1 MKRFLFSLV
10 AILFTCVCFAQDVI
24 IKKDGTTIL
33 STVIKVGQSEV
44 EYKKYNNQTGPTY
57 TISIKD
63 LSAINYAN
71 GTKDTF
77 APTYNNQGIFTSETA
92 TQFSNDE
99 GLMKLFDAANDTY
112 RKKAKR
118 IRTIGWIVGGTLVAA
133 GGVLIGIYFEDT
145 CCNEGYLP
153 AGAAVVGAGLITWTT
168 CTLVGNHIG
177 KKSKYSVQSNPLFQ
191 QEYKIGKNSLAFGVD
206 MLNDNTFKN
215 QTLGLGVSYKF

>member
-57 TISIKD
+57 TISINE
-63 LSAINYAN
+63 LSHINYAN

-77 APTYNNQGIFTSETA
+77 TSTYNNQSVVTTETA

-99 GLMKLFDAANDTY
+99 GLLKLYDAHD
-112 RKKAKR
+112 RKLKKAKR
-118 IRTIGWIVGGTLVAA
+118 IKSLGCIVGGTLLAA
-133 GGVLIGIYFEDT
+133 GGALIISSVSDDT
-145 CCNEGYLP
+145 IVIIGS
-153 AGAAVVGAGLITWTT
+153 AVAGAGLITWAT

>member
-57 TISIKD
+57 IVSINE
-63 LSAINYAN
+63 LSHINYAN

-77 APTYNNQGIFTSETA
+77 TSTYNNQSVVTTETA

-99 GLMKLFDAANDTY
+99 GLLKLYDAHD
-112 RKKAKR
+112 RKLKKAKR
-118 IRTIGWIVGGTLVAA
+118 IKSLGWIVGGTLFAA
-133 GGVLIGIYFEDT
+133 GGALIISSVSDDT
-145 CCNEGYLP
+145 IVIIGS
-153 AGAAVVGAGLITWTT
+153 AVAGAGLITWTT
-168 CTLVGNHIG
+168 CTLVGNYIG

>member
-10 AILFTCVCFAQDVI
+10 AILFTCICFAQDVI

-57 TISIKD
+57 TISINE
-63 LSAINYAN
+63 LSHINYAN

-77 APTYNNQGIFTSETA
+77 TSTYNNQSVVTTETA

-99 GLMKLFDAANDTY
+99 GLLKLYNAHD
-112 RKKAKR
+112 RKLKKAKR
-118 IRTIGWIVGGTLVAA
+118 IKSLGWIVGGTLLAA
-133 GGVLIGIYFEDT
+133 GG
-145 CCNEGYLP
+145 
-153 AGAAVVGAGLITWTT
+153 AVIIISDGDYEFLMVGSAVAGAGLITWTT
-168 CTLVGNHIG
+168 CTLVGNHIA

-191 QEYKIGKNSLAFGVD
+191 KEYNIGKNSLAFGVD

>member
-57 TISIKD
+57 TISINE
-63 LSAINYAN
+63 LSHINYAN

-77 APTYNNQGIFTSETA
+77 TSTYNNQSVVTTETA

-99 GLMKLFDAANDTY
+99 GLLKLYNAHD
-112 RKKAKR
+112 RKLKKAKR
-118 IRTIGWIVGGTLVAA
+118 IKSLGWIVGGTLLAA
-133 GGVLIGIYFEDT
+133 GG
-145 CCNEGYLP
+145 
-153 AGAAVVGAGLITWTT
+153 AVIIISDGDYEFLMVGSAVAGAGLITWTT
-168 CTLVGNHIG
+168 CTLVGNHIA

>member
-57 TISIKD
+57 TISINE
-63 LSAINYAN
+63 LSHINYAN

-77 APTYNNQGIFTSETA
+77 TSTYNNQSVVTTETA

-99 GLMKLFDAANDTY
+99 GLLKLYDAHD
-112 RKKAKR
+112 RKLKKAKR
-118 IRTIGWIVGGTLVAA
+118 IKSLGWIVGGTLFAA
-133 GGVLIGIYFEDT
+133 GGALIISSVSDDDIVIIGS
-145 CCNEGYLP
+145 
-153 AGAAVVGAGLITWTT
+153 AVAGAGLITWTT

-215 QTLGLGVSYKF
+215 QALGLGVSYKF

>member
-57 TISIKD
+57 TISINE
-63 LSAINYAN
+63 LSHINYAN

-77 APTYNNQGIFTSETA
+77 TSTYNNQSVVTTETA

-99 GLMKLFDAANDTY
+99 GLLKLYDAHD
-112 RKKAKR
+112 RKLKKAKR
-118 IRTIGWIVGGTLVAA
+118 IKSLGCIVGGTLLAA
-133 GGVLIGIYFEDT
+133 GGALIISSVSDDDIVIIGS
-145 CCNEGYLP
+145 
-153 AGAAVVGAGLITWTT
+153 AVAGAGLITWTT

>member
-10 AILFTCVCFAQDVI
+10 AILFTCICFAQDVI

-57 TISIKD
+57 TISINE
-63 LSAINYAN
+63 LSHINYAN

-77 APTYNNQGIFTSETA
+77 TSTYNNQSVVTTETA

-99 GLMKLFDAANDTY
+99 GLLKLYNAHD
-112 RKKAKR
+112 RKLKKAKR
-118 IRTIGWIVGGTLVAA
+118 IKSLGWIVGGTLLAA
-133 GGVLIGIYFEDT
+133 GG
-145 CCNEGYLP
+145 
-153 AGAAVVGAGLITWTT
+153 AVIIISDGDYEFLMVGSAVAGAGLITWTT

>member
-57 TISIKD
+57 TISINE
-63 LSAINYAN
+63 LSHINYAN

-77 APTYNNQGIFTSETA
+77 TSTYNNQSVVTTETA

-99 GLMKLFDAANDTY
+99 GLLKLYNTHD
-112 RKKAKR
+112 RKLKKAKR
-118 IRTIGWIVGGTLVAA
+118 INTTKEIFWCILLTR
-133 GGVLIGIYFEDT
+133 
-145 CCNEGYLP
+145 YL
-153 AGAAVVGAGLITWTT
+153 
-168 CTLVGNHIG
+168 
-177 KKSKYSVQSNPLFQ
+177 K
-191 QEYKIGKNSLAFGVD
+191 YKILRNCLF
-206 MLNDNTFKN
+206 FKV
-215 QTLGLGVSYKF
+215 LHKKVI

>member
-10 AILFTCVCFAQDVI
+10 AILFTCICFAQDVI

-57 TISIKD
+57 IVSINE
-63 LSAINYAN
+63 LSHINYAN

-77 APTYNNQGIFTSETA
+77 TSTYNNQSVVTTETA

-99 GLMKLFDAANDTY
+99 GLLKLYNAHD
-112 RKKAKR
+112 RKLKKAKR
-118 IRTIGWIVGGTLVAA
+118 IKSLGWIVGGTLFAA
-133 GGVLIGIYFEDT
+133 GGALIISSVSDDT
-145 CCNEGYLP
+145 IVIIGS
-153 AGAAVVGAGLITWTT
+153 AVAGAGLITWTT
-168 CTLVGNHIG
+168 CTLVGNHIA

>member
-57 TISIKD
+57 TISINE
-63 LSAINYAN
+63 LSHINYAN

-77 APTYNNQGIFTSETA
+77 TSTYNNQSVVTTETA

-99 GLMKLFDAANDTY
+99 GLLKLYDAHD
-112 RKKAKR
+112 RKLKKAKR
-118 IRTIGWIVGGTLVAA
+118 IKSLGWIVGGTLFAA
-133 GGVLIGIYFEDT
+133 GGALIGIYFEDT
-145 CCNEGYLP
+145 WSNEGYLLP
-153 AGAAVVGAGLITWTT
+153 GALIAGAGLITWTT

>member
-24 IKKDGTTIL
+24 INKDGTTIL

-44 EYKKYNNQTGPTY
+44 ECKKYNNQTGPTY
-57 TISIKD
+57 TISINE
-63 LSAINYAN
+63 LSHINYAN

-77 APTYNNQGIFTSETA
+77 SSTYNNQSVVTTETA

-99 GLMKLFDAANDTY
+99 GLLKLYDAHD
-112 RKKAKR
+112 RKLKKAKR
-118 IRTIGWIVGGTLVAA
+118 IKSLGWIVGGTLFAA
-133 GGVLIGIYFEDT
+133 GGALIISSVSDDT
-145 CCNEGYLP
+145 IVIIGS
-153 AGAAVVGAGLITWTT
+153 AVAGAGLITWTT
-168 CTLVGNHIG
+168 CTLVGNHIA

-215 QTLGLGVSYKF
+215 QALGLGVSYKF

>member
-57 TISIKD
+57 TISINE
-63 LSAINYAN
+63 LSHINYAN

-77 APTYNNQGIFTSETA
+77 TSTYNNQSVVTTETA

-99 GLMKLFDAANDTY
+99 GLLKLYNAHD
-112 RKKAKR
+112 RKLKKAKR
-118 IRTIGWIVGGTLVAA
+118 IKSLGCIVGGTLLAA
-133 GGVLIGIYFEDT
+133 GGALIISSVSDDT
-145 CCNEGYLP
+145 IVIIGS
-153 AGAAVVGAGLITWTT
+153 AVAGAGLITWAT
-168 CTLVGNHIG
+168 CTLVGNHIA

>member
-57 TISIKD
+57 TISINE
-63 LSAINYAN
+63 LSHINYAN

-77 APTYNNQGIFTSETA
+77 TSTYNNQSVVTTETA

-99 GLMKLFDAANDTY
+99 GLLKLYDAHD
-112 RKKAKR
+112 RKLKKAKR
-118 IRTIGWIVGGTLVAA
+118 IKSLGWIVGGTLLAA
-133 GGVLIGIYFEDT
+133 GGALIISSVSDDT
-145 CCNEGYLP
+145 IVIIGS
-153 AGAAVVGAGLITWTT
+153 AVAGAGLITWTT

>member
-57 TISIKD
+57 TSIINE
-63 LSAINYAN
+63 LSHINYAN

-77 APTYNNQGIFTSETA
+77 TSTYNNQSVVTTESS

-99 GLMKLFDAANDTY
+99 GLLKLYDAHD
-112 RKKAKR
+112 RKLKKAKR
-118 IRTIGWIVGGTLVAA
+118 IKSLGWIVGGTLFAA
-133 GGVLIGIYFEDT
+133 GGALIISSVSDDT
-145 CCNEGYLP
+145 IVIIGS
-153 AGAAVVGAGLITWTT
+153 AVAGAGLITWTT

>member
-10 AILFTCVCFAQDVI
+10 AILFTCICFAQDVI

-57 TISIKD
+57 TISINE
-63 LSAINYAN
+63 LSHINYAN

-77 APTYNNQGIFTSETA
+77 TSTYNNQSVVTTETA

-99 GLMKLFDAANDTY
+99 GLLKLYNAHD
-112 RKKAKR
+112 RKLKKAKR
-118 IRTIGWIVGGTLVAA
+118 IKSLGWIVGGTLLAA
-133 GGVLIGIYFEDT
+133 GG
-145 CCNEGYLP
+145 
-153 AGAAVVGAGLITWTT
+153 AVIIISDGDYEFLMVGSAVAGAGLITWTT

-191 QEYKIGKNSLAFGVD
+191 KEYNIGKNSLAFGVD

>member
-10 AILFTCVCFAQDVI
+10 AILFTCICFAQDVI

-33 STVIKVGQSEV
+33 STVIKVGQLEV

-57 TISIKD
+57 TISINE
-63 LSAINYAN
+63 LSHINYAN

-77 APTYNNQGIFTSETA
+77 TSTYNNQSVVTTETA

-99 GLMKLFDAANDTY
+99 GLLKLYDAHD
-112 RKKAKR
+112 RKLKKAKR
-118 IRTIGWIVGGTLVAA
+118 IKSLGCIVGGTLLAA
-133 GGVLIGIYFEDT
+133 GGALIISSVSDDT
-145 CCNEGYLP
+145 IVIIGS
-153 AGAAVVGAGLITWTT
+153 AVAGAGLITWTT

>member
-57 TISIKD
+57 TISINE
-63 LSAINYAN
+63 LSHINYAN

-77 APTYNNQGIFTSETA
+77 TSTYTNQSVVTTETA

-99 GLMKLFDAANDTY
+99 GLMRIYNAKQYDN
-112 RKKAKR
+112 KVKR
-118 IRTIGWIVGGTLVAA
+118 IKKTGWIVGGTLVAA
-133 GGVLIGIYFEDT
+133 GGVLIGCAGSFDT
-145 CCNEGYLP
+145 VI
-153 AGAAVVGAGLITWTT
+153 VVGGIIAGAGLITWTT
-168 CTLVGNHIG
+168 CTLVGNHIA

>member
-57 TISIKD
+57 TVSINE
-63 LSAINYAN
+63 LSHINYAN

-77 APTYNNQGIFTSETA
+77 TSTYNNQSVVTTETA

-99 GLMKLFDAANDTY
+99 GLLKLYDAHD
-112 RKKAKR
+112 RKLKKAKR
-118 IRTIGWIVGGTLVAA
+118 IKSLGWIVGGTLFAA
-133 GGVLIGIYFEDT
+133 GGALIISSVSDDT
-145 CCNEGYLP
+145 IVIIGS
-153 AGAAVVGAGLITWTT
+153 AVAGAGLITWTT

-177 KKSKYSVQSNPLFQ
+177 KKSKYSVQSNPLYQ
-191 QEYKIGKNSLAFGVD
+191 QEIKIGKNSLAFGVD

>member
-57 TISIKD
+57 TISINE
-63 LSAINYAN
+63 LSHINYAN

-77 APTYNNQGIFTSETA
+77 TSTYNNQSVVTTETA

-99 GLMKLFDAANDTY
+99 GLLKLYDAHD
-112 RKKAKR
+112 RKLKKAKR
-118 IRTIGWIVGGTLVAA
+118 IKSLGWIVGGTLFAA
-133 GGVLIGIYFEDT
+133 GGALIISSVSDDDIVIIGS
-145 CCNEGYLP
+145 
-153 AGAAVVGAGLITWTT
+153 AVAGAGLITWTT
-168 CTLVGNHIG
+168 CTLVGNYIG

-215 QTLGLGVSYKF
+215 QALGLGVSYKF

>member
-57 TISIKD
+57 IVSINE
-63 LSAINYAN
+63 LSHINYAN

-77 APTYNNQGIFTSETA
+77 TSTYNNQSVVTTETA

-99 GLMKLFDAANDTY
+99 GLLKLYNAHD
-112 RKKAKR
+112 RKLKKAKR
-118 IRTIGWIVGGTLVAA
+118 IKSLGCIVGGTLLAA
-133 GGVLIGIYFEDT
+133 GGALIISSVSDDT
-145 CCNEGYLP
+145 IVIIGS
-153 AGAAVVGAGLITWTT
+153 AVAGAGLITWTT

>member
-57 TISIKD
+57 TISINE
-63 LSAINYAN
+63 LSHINYAN

-77 APTYNNQGIFTSETA
+77 TSTYNNQSVVTTETA

-99 GLMKLFDAANDTY
+99 GLLKLYDAHD
-112 RKKAKR
+112 RKLKKAKR
-118 IRTIGWIVGGTLVAA
+118 IKSLGWIVGGTLFAA
-133 GGVLIGIYFEDT
+133 GGALIISSVSDDDIVIIGS
-145 CCNEGYLP
+145 
-153 AGAAVVGAGLITWTT
+153 AVAGAGLITWTT

>member
-57 TISIKD
+57 TISINE
-63 LSAINYAN
+63 LSHINYAN

-77 APTYNNQGIFTSETA
+77 TSTYNNQSVVTTETA

-99 GLMKLFDAANDTY
+99 GLLKLYNAHD
-112 RKKAKR
+112 RKLKKAKR
-118 IRTIGWIVGGTLVAA
+118 IKSLGCIVGGTLLAA
-133 GGVLIGIYFEDT
+133 GGALIISSVSDDDIVIIGS
-145 CCNEGYLP
+145 
-153 AGAAVVGAGLITWTT
+153 AVAGAGLITWTT

-191 QEYKIGKNSLAFGVD
+191 QEYKIGNNSLAFGVD

>member
-10 AILFTCVCFAQDVI
+10 AILFTCICFAQDVI

-77 APTYNNQGIFTSETA
+77 TSTYNDQGIFTSETA
-92 TQFSNDE
+92 SQFSNDE
-99 GLMKLFDAANDTY
+99 GLMKLYDAAHGRY
-112 RKKAKR
+112 HKKAKR
-118 IRTIGWIVGGTLVAA
+118 IKTLGWVVGGTLFVA
-133 GGVLIGIYFEDT
+133 GGVLTFVGIGDEDDVM
-145 CCNEGYLP
+145 LVL
-153 AGAAVVGAGLITWTT
+153 GAAAAGVGAITWTT

-177 KKSKYSVQSNPLFQ
+177 KKSKYSVQSNPIFQ
-191 QEYKIGKNSLAFGVD
+191 QEFKIGKNSLALGVD
-206 MLNDNTFKN
+206 MLKDNTFKN
-215 QTLGLGVSYKF
+215 QTLGLGLSYKF

>member
-10 AILFTCVCFAQDVI
+10 AILFTCICFAQDVI

-57 TISIKD
+57 TISINE
-63 LSAINYAN
+63 LSHINYAN

-77 APTYNNQGIFTSETA
+77 TSTYNNQSVVTTETA

-99 GLMKLFDAANDTY
+99 GLLKLYNAHD
-112 RKKAKR
+112 RKLKKAKR
-118 IRTIGWIVGGTLVAA
+118 IKSLGCIVGGTLLAA
-133 GGVLIGIYFEDT
+133 GGALIISSVSDDDIVIIGS
-145 CCNEGYLP
+145 GV
-153 AGAAVVGAGLITWTT
+153 AGAGLITWTT

>member
-57 TISIKD
+57 IVSINE
-63 LSAINYAN
+63 LSHINYAN

-77 APTYNNQGIFTSETA
+77 TSTYNNQSVVTTETA

-99 GLMKLFDAANDTY
+99 GLLKLYDAHD
-112 RKKAKR
+112 RKLKKAKR
-118 IRTIGWIVGGTLVAA
+118 IKSLGWIVGGTLFAA
-133 GGVLIGIYFEDT
+133 GGALIISSVSDDT
-145 CCNEGYLP
+145 IVIIGS
-153 AGAAVVGAGLITWTT
+153 AVAGAGLITWTT
-168 CTLVGNHIG
+168 CTLVGNHIA

-191 QEYKIGKNSLAFGVD
+191 KEYKIGKNSLAFGVD

-215 QTLGLGVSYKF
+215 QTLGLGLSYKF

>member
-10 AILFTCVCFAQDVI
+10 AILFTCICFAQDVI

-57 TISIKD
+57 TISINE
-63 LSAINYAN
+63 LSHINYAN

-77 APTYNNQGIFTSETA
+77 TSTYTNQSVVTTETA

-99 GLMKLFDAANDTY
+99 GLLKLYDAHD
-112 RKKAKR
+112 RKLKKAKR
-118 IRTIGWIVGGTLVAA
+118 IKSLGCIVGGTLLAA
-133 GGVLIGIYFEDT
+133 GGALIISSVSDDDIVIIGS
-145 CCNEGYLP
+145 
-153 AGAAVVGAGLITWTT
+153 AVAGAGLITWTT

>member
-57 TISIKD
+57 TISINE
-63 LSAINYAN
+63 LSHINYAN

-77 APTYNNQGIFTSETA
+77 TSTYNNQSVVTTETA

-99 GLMKLFDAANDTY
+99 GLLKLYDAHD
-112 RKKAKR
+112 RKLKKAKR
-118 IRTIGWIVGGTLVAA
+118 IKSLGWIVGGTLFAA
-133 GGVLIGIYFEDT
+133 GGALIISSVSDDT
-145 CCNEGYLP
+145 IVIIGS
-153 AGAAVVGAGLITWTT
+153 AVAGAGLITWTT

>member
-10 AILFTCVCFAQDVI
+10 AILFTCICFAQDVI

-44 EYKKYNNQTGPTY
+44 EYKKYNNQSVVTT
-57 TISIKD
+57 
-63 LSAINYAN
+63 
-71 GTKDTF
+71 
-77 APTYNNQGIFTSETA
+77 ETA

-99 GLMKLFDAANDTY
+99 GLLKLYDAHD
-112 RKKAKR
+112 RKLKKAKR
-118 IRTIGWIVGGTLVAA
+118 IKSLGCIVGGTLLAA
-133 GGVLIGIYFEDT
+133 GGALIISSVSDDDIVIIGS
-145 CCNEGYLP
+145 
-153 AGAAVVGAGLITWTT
+153 AVAGAGLITWTT
-168 CTLVGNHIG
+168 CTLVGNHIA

>member
-33 STVIKVGQSEV
+33 STVIKVGQLEV

-57 TISIKD
+57 TISINE
-63 LSAINYAN
+63 LSHINYAN

-77 APTYNNQGIFTSETA
+77 TSTYNNQSVVTTETA

-99 GLMKLFDAANDTY
+99 GLLKLYDAHD
-112 RKKAKR
+112 RKLKKAKR
-118 IRTIGWIVGGTLVAA
+118 IKSLGCIVGGTLLAA
-133 GGVLIGIYFEDT
+133 GGALIISSVSDDT
-145 CCNEGYLP
+145 IVIIGS
-153 AGAAVVGAGLITWTT
+153 AVAGAGLITWTT

>member
-57 TISIKD
+57 TISINE
-63 LSAINYAN
+63 LSHINYAN

-77 APTYNNQGIFTSETA
+77 TSTYNNQSVVTTETA

-99 GLMKLFDAANDTY
+99 GLLKLYDAHD
-112 RKKAKR
+112 RKLKKAKR
-118 IRTIGWIVGGTLVAA
+118 IKSLGWIVGGTLLAA
-133 GGVLIGIYFEDT
+133 GGALIISSVSDDT
-145 CCNEGYLP
+145 IVIIGS
-153 AGAAVVGAGLITWTT
+153 AVAGAGLITWTT
-168 CTLVGNHIG
+168 CTLVGNHIA

>member
-10 AILFTCVCFAQDVI
+10 AILFTCICFAQDVI

-57 TISIKD
+57 TISINE
-63 LSAINYAN
+63 LSHINYAN

-77 APTYNNQGIFTSETA
+77 TSTYNNQSVVTTETA

-99 GLMKLFDAANDTY
+99 GLLKLYDAHD
-112 RKKAKR
+112 RKLKKAKR
-118 IRTIGWIVGGTLVAA
+118 IKSLGWIVGGTLLAA
-133 GGVLIGIYFEDT
+133 GGALIISSVSDDT
-145 CCNEGYLP
+145 IVIIGS
-153 AGAAVVGAGLITWTT
+153 AVAGAGLITWTT

-215 QTLGLGVSYKF
+215 QALGLGVSYKF

>member
-10 AILFTCVCFAQDVI
+10 AILFTCICFAQDVI

-57 TISIKD
+57 TISINE
-63 LSAINYAN
+63 LSHINYAN

-77 APTYNNQGIFTSETA
+77 TSTYNNQSVVTTETA

-99 GLMKLFDAANDTY
+99 GLLKLYDAHD
-112 RKKAKR
+112 RKLKKAKR
-118 IRTIGWIVGGTLVAA
+118 IKSLGWIVGGTLFAA
-133 GGVLIGIYFEDT
+133 GGALIISSVSDDDIVIIGS
-145 CCNEGYLP
+145 
-153 AGAAVVGAGLITWTT
+153 AVAGAGLITWTT

>member
-57 TISIKD
+57 TISINE
-63 LSAINYAN
+63 LSHINYAN

-77 APTYNNQGIFTSETA
+77 TSTYNNQSVVTTETA

-99 GLMKLFDAANDTY
+99 GLLKLYNAHD
-112 RKKAKR
+112 RKLKKAKR
-118 IRTIGWIVGGTLVAA
+118 IKSLGCIVGGTLLAA
-133 GGVLIGIYFEDT
+133 GGALIISSVSDDT
-145 CCNEGYLP
+145 IVIIGS
-153 AGAAVVGAGLITWTT
+153 AVAGAGLITWTT
-168 CTLVGNHIG
+168 CTLVGNHIA

>member
-10 AILFTCVCFAQDVI
+10 AILFTCICFAQDVI

-57 TISIKD
+57 TISINE
-63 LSAINYAN
+63 LSHINYAN

-77 APTYNNQGIFTSETA
+77 TSTYNNQSVVTTETA

-99 GLMKLFDAANDTY
+99 GLLKLYDAHD
-112 RKKAKR
+112 RKLKKAKR
-118 IRTIGWIVGGTLVAA
+118 IKSLGCIVGGTLLAA
-133 GGVLIGIYFEDT
+133 GGALIISSVSDDT
-145 CCNEGYLP
+145 IVIIGS
-153 AGAAVVGAGLITWTT
+153 AVAGAGLITWTT
-168 CTLVGNHIG
+168 CTLVGNHIA

>member
-10 AILFTCVCFAQDVI
+10 AILFTCICFAQDVI
-24 IKKDGTTIL
+24 IKKDGATSL

-57 TISIKD
+57 TISINE
-63 LSAINYAN
+63 LSHINYAN

-77 APTYNNQGIFTSETA
+77 TSTYNNQSVVTTETA

-99 GLMKLFDAANDTY
+99 GLLKLYNAHD
-112 RKKAKR
+112 RKLKKAKR
-118 IRTIGWIVGGTLVAA
+118 IKSLGWIVGGTLLAA
-133 GGVLIGIYFEDT
+133 GG
-145 CCNEGYLP
+145 
-153 AGAAVVGAGLITWTT
+153 AVIIISDGDYEFLMVGSAVAGAGLITWTT

>member
-10 AILFTCVCFAQDVI
+10 AILFTCICFAQDVI

-57 TISIKD
+57 TISINE
-63 LSAINYAN
+63 LSHINYAN

-77 APTYNNQGIFTSETA
+77 TSTYNNQSVVTTETA

-99 GLMKLFDAANDTY
+99 GLLKLYNAHD
-112 RKKAKR
+112 RKLKKAKR
-118 IRTIGWIVGGTLVAA
+118 IKSLGCIVGGTLLAA
-133 GGVLIGIYFEDT
+133 GGALIISSVSDDT
-145 CCNEGYLP
+145 IVIIGS
-153 AGAAVVGAGLITWTT
+153 AVAGAGLITWTT

-177 KKSKYSVQSNPLFQ
+177 KKSKYSVQSNTLCQ
-191 QEYKIGKNSLAFGVD
+191 QEYKIGKSSLAFGVD

>member
-10 AILFTCVCFAQDVI
+10 AILFTCLCFAQDVI

-57 TISIKD
+57 IVSINE
-63 LSAINYAN
+63 LSHINYAN

-77 APTYNNQGIFTSETA
+77 TSTYNNQSVVTTETA

-99 GLMKLFDAANDTY
+99 GLLKLYNAHD
-112 RKKAKR
+112 RKLKKAKR
-118 IRTIGWIVGGTLVAA
+118 IKSLGWIVGGTLFAA
-133 GGVLIGIYFEDT
+133 GGALIISSVSDDT
-145 CCNEGYLP
+145 IVIIGS
-153 AGAAVVGAGLITWTT
+153 AVAGAGLITWTT
-168 CTLVGNHIG
+168 CTLVGNHIA